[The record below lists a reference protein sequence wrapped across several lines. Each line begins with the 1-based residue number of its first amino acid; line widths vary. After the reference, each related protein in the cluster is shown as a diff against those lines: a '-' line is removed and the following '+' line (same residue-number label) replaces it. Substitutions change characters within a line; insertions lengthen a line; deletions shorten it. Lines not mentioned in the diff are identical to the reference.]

1 MGDRRAARGVPS
13 PPEVTVASD
22 GPVLII
28 TLSRPHKRNAINGA
42 VTTQLG
48 AAFDRLEVDESLR
61 VGVLTG
67 AGGCFSSGADLRAG
81 PAGERLH
88 DAHGFASL
96 TRRRRSKPLIAAVEG
111 PAHAGGFEVVLSCDI
126 VVASSDATFALPEVK
141 RGVLAGTGLIRL
153 PRNIGFSVAA
163 QIALTGDPIGAER
176 AYGLGLVSALT
187 EPGEALSAG
196 VEMARV
202 IAANAPGSLRESLH
216 MLRDSFGL
224 DDDVAE
230 KLGRTALRRLA
241 LTSDF
246 TEGPRAFVEHRAPRW
261 TGR

>member
-1 MGDRRAARGVPS
+1 MGTRQDAGGS
-13 PPEVTVASD
+13 PAEPEVTVDSE
-22 GPVLII
+22 GPVLIV

-42 VTTQLG
+42 VTTQLA
-48 AAFDRLEVDESLR
+48 AAFDRLEADESLR

-81 PAGERLH
+81 PAGEHLH

-96 TRRRRSKPLIAAVEG
+96 TRRRRNKPVIAAVEG
-111 PAHAGGFEVVLSCDI
+111 AAYAGGFEIVLSCDI
-126 VVASSDATFALPEVK
+126 VVAASDATFGLPEVK
-141 RGVLAGTGLIRL
+141 RGVLAGTGLYRL

-176 AYGLGLVSALT
+176 AFGLGLVSALT
-187 EPGEALSAG
+187 EPGEALPAS

-216 MLRDSFGL
+216 VLRDSFGL
-224 DDDVAE
+224 DDDAAE
-230 KLGRTALRRLA
+230 QLGREALRRLA
-241 LTSDF
+241 GTSDF
-246 TEGPRAFVEHRAPRW
+246 REGPRAFVEHRAPRW
-261 TGR
+261 TGH